1 MMKTLLAVGWSLL
14 ALVVLAAGDDGAA
27 DWCRQGET
35 PVACD
40 TTAGALRICVQVR
53 ALSQEC
59 VCVPEGVHKCQF
71 FAPFRALTTASM
83 PVPLA
88 CTKSA

>member
-1 MMKTLLAVGWSLL
+1 MSLRPRMMKMLLAVGWRLL

-27 DWCRQGET
+27 DWCRHGET

-59 VCVPEGVHKCQF
+59 VCVPEGVHKCSYF
-71 FAPFRALTTASM
+71 LHHSGR
-83 PVPLA
+83 
-88 CTKSA
+88 